1 MRLVVL
7 VRRMLPLLPLV
18 LAAPLAAEPG
28 LPDAAAVAGA
38 LSDHPSVVA
47 ARERVD
53 AARASARAGAV
64 GPHEFTVSGS
74 YNRRTV
80 DRAGSYDEFDTQLT
94 RAVRL
99 PGKARLDRQIGVYQ
113 VEAAENMAEDVRH
126 QAALLLAGY
135 WWDWVGAAAEAGVD
149 RQAVGNYQ
157 EALAAVTRRV
167 ELGDAPQLEA
177 DQARAALGAARIRAE
192 QSAGRT
198 NLARARLQAQFPS
211 LSLPVDAPELPSPAV
226 DDAALSAWRDL
237 VIANSHEIAA
247 AEAEARRAAA
257 HANRVLLDRVAD
269 PSFGVRLF
277 SERGGDERGAGLVF
291 SMPLGGRHRSAL
303 ADQAG
308 SDAAAALADERLA
321 RFDVEETASADLA
334 DARFRISAWER
345 ARESLDAQMEV
356 LVKLRRGNQLGEI
369 GLADLLLGERM
380 VHDAFSAEVQAL
392 TEAQR
397 AITKLRIDAHELWL
411 RD

>member
-1 MRLVVL
+1 MRLVAL
-7 VRRMLPLLPLV
+7 VRAMLPFLPLL
-18 LAAPLAAEPG
+18 LAAPLVAEPG

-53 AARASARAGAV
+53 AARASASARAV

-80 DRAGSYDEFDTQLT
+80 EREGTYDEFDTQLT

-99 PGKARLDRQIGVYQ
+99 PGKARLDRQIGVHQ
-113 VEAAENMAEDVRH
+113 VDAAENMAEDVRH

-135 WWDWVGAAAEAGVD
+135 WWDWLGAAAEADVD
-149 RQAVGNYQ
+149 RQAVGNFQ
-157 EALAAVTRRV
+157 QALAAVMRRV

-192 QSAGRT
+192 QSAGRSD
-198 NLARARLQAQFPS
+198 LARARLEAQFPS
-211 LSLPVDAPELPSPAV
+211 LPLPVTAPAIPSPAI
-226 DDAALSAWRDL
+226 DDAALAAWRDL

-247 AEAEARRAAA
+247 AEAEARRAAVYA
-257 HANRVLLDRVAD
+257 DRLRLERVAD

-277 SERGGDERGAGLVF
+277 SERDGNERGAGLVF

-308 SDAAAALADERLA
+308 SDAAAALAEERLA

-334 DARFRISAWER
+334 EARFRIAAWER
-345 ARESLDAQMEV
+345 ARESLEAQMEV
-356 LVKLRRGNQLGEI
+356 LVKLRRGNQLGET

-392 TEAQR
+392 AEAQR